1 MNTENLNSIELET
14 LRTLLN
20 KMAGAPTPK
29 VYLDP
34 VNKMID
40 DIMDEFDFNR
50 VETVME
56 FMDWKWAGDNGLER
70 VTVNMLKKEARRLLR
85 GAADARLGGYKNTHW
100 EQGIIHACGGF
111 QAMAFC
117 DEDKTKIVSL
127 DLKFILT
134 EWDAG
139 IED

>member
-20 KMAGAPTPK
+20 KMAGVPTPK

-40 DIMDEFDFNR
+40 EIMDEFNFAR
-50 VETVME
+50 VQNVM
-56 FMDWKWAGDNGLER
+56 DYLGWKWAGEY
-70 VTVNMLKKEARRLLR
+70 VTVEMLKQTAKRLLR
-85 GAADARLGGYKNTHW
+85 EAADLRLGDYKDTHW
-100 EQGIIHACGGF
+100 EQGVICATGGF
-111 QAMAFC
+111 QAMAWC
-117 DEDKTKIVSL
+117 NEDKTKVDAL
-127 DLKFILT
+127 DLKFVLAD
-134 EWDAG
+134 WDAQ